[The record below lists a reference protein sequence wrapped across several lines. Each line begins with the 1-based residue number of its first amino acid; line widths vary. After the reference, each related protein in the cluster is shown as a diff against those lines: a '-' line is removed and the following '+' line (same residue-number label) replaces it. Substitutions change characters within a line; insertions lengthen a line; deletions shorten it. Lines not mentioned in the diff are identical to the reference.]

1 MQIKQS
7 HNCKVIIKLKEYK
20 VETVGDIY
28 KSPKYAKDFEKIIND
43 KASEGWELKLVASFY
58 LVFEREKS

>member
-1 MQIKQS
+1 M
-7 HNCKVIIKLKEYK
+7 IIKLKEYK

-28 KSPKYAKDFEKIIND
+28 RNAKHAKEFEKILND
-43 KASEGWELKLVASFY
+43 QAIEGWEIKLAASFY

>member
-1 MQIKQS
+1 M
-7 HNCKVIIKLKEYK
+7 IIKLKEYK

-28 KSPKYAKDFEKIIND
+28 RNAKHAKEFEKILND
-43 KASEGWELKLVASFY
+43 QAIEGWELKLAASFY

>member
-1 MQIKQS
+1 
-7 HNCKVIIKLKEYK
+7 VIIKLKEYK

-28 KSPKYAKDFEKIIND
+28 RNAKHAKEFEKILND
-43 KASEGWELKLVASFY
+43 QAIEGWELKLAASFY

>member
-1 MQIKQS
+1 M
-7 HNCKVIIKLKEYK
+7 IIKLKEYK

-28 KSPKYAKDFEKIIND
+28 RNAKHAEEFEKVLNAQAI
-43 KASEGWELKLVASFY
+43 EGWELKLAASFY

>member
-1 MQIKQS
+1 M
-7 HNCKVIIKLKEYK
+7 IIKLKEYK

-28 KSPKYAKDFEKIIND
+28 RNAKYAKEFEKILNAQAI
-43 KASEGWELKLVASFY
+43 EGWELKLAASFY